1 MLRRAAGRTGQPV
14 RSCHAAQAN
23 EKSEIFPTLLSTFAR
38 LPVRRTPGLL
48 RDTQEVLPPGT
59 SKYDLLCR
67 TLKAPVS
74 RCPRRAGACDAPGSA
89 ASVAGRYLFPA
100 SRAAAEDARGPR
112 VPVPAA
118 RRVTPSPPTSARRA
132 PPRLARPGSRLGRQA
147 RRPGPRRG
155 KGGPGPPLTA
165 GSAEKETQR
174 RPRHRVRLWFQQDPR
189 SCPAPNTVANAAASG
204 FMAKAPALLPLPPPP
219 PPRAEVPVTRHSTP
233 GVWGGGAPPPLCVTF
248 RSRQALAGRLVG

>member
-1 MLRRAAGRTGQPV
+1 MLRRAAGRIGQPV

-38 LPVRRTPGLL
+38 LPASRAPGLL

-59 SKYDLLCR
+59 SKYYLPCR

-100 SRAAAEDARGPR
+100 SRVAVEDARGPR

-118 RRVTPSPPTSARRA
+118 RRVTPRPPTSARRA
-132 PPRLARPGSRLGRQA
+132 PPRLARPGSSLGRQA

-165 GSAEKETQR
+165 GSAEEETQR
-174 RPRHRVRLWFQQDPR
+174 RPRHKVRLRLQQD
-189 SCPAPNTVANAAASG
+189 PNTVANAAASG

-219 PPRAEVPVTRHSTP
+219 PPRAEVPVTRH
-233 GVWGGGAPPPLCVTF
+233 
-248 RSRQALAGRLVG
+248 